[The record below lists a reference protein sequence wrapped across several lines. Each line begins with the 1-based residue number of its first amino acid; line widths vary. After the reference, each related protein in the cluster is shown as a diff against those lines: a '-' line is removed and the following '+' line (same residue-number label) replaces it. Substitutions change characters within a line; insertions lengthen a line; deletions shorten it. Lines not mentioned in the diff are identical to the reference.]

1 MLAWYAMTPEEVATA
16 IRVLEAV
23 AEDRGLLAGLAPE
36 RRAALVRAAGRVS
49 RPSPLE
55 KRRLHKALRRR
66 DTLGT
71 RARDEALLGET
82 GMRTA
87 ARASAWKEPPRSE
100 PRTVGE
106 LAVARSC
113 YVCKEAFR
121 APPRLLRFDVPGR
134 APR

>member
-1 MLAWYAMTPEEVATA
+1 MTPEEVATA

-23 AEDRGLLAGLAPE
+23 AEDRGLLAGLPPSA
-36 RRAALVRAAGRVS
+36 RVALVRAAGRVA

-55 KRRLHKALRRR
+55 KRRLHKALRRK

-71 RARDEALLGET
+71 RERDEALLDET

-87 ARASAWKEPPRSE
+87 ARAERWKAPPRSDAGS
-100 PRTVGE
+100 VGE

-113 YVCKEAFR
+113 YVCKADYRALHAFYEI
-121 APPRLLRFDVPGR
+121 GR
-134 APR
+134 A